1 MRRWLALWCLA
12 YHAAQAEP
20 PLPTR
25 ALSVV
30 RGDGVRVELQVEMA
44 VSAEQRRVGLMGRVE
59 LAARHGM
66 LFDFGTP
73 TLATM
78 WMKNTL
84 LSLDMLFL
92 DAQGE
97 VVWIGERTVP
107 GSLALIAAP
116 RPVRY
121 VLELN
126 GGEAR
131 ALGLAAGDRAS
142 GLGGGQGLEGGVET
156 RQRQ

>member
-1 MRRWLALWCLA
+1 
-12 YHAAQAEP
+12 
-20 PLPTR
+20 
-25 ALSVV
+25 
-30 RGDGVRVELQVEMA
+30 MA
-44 VSAEQRRVGLMGRVE
+44 VSAEQRRVGLMGRAE

-78 WMKNTL
+78 WMKNTP

-97 VVWIGERTVP
+97 VVWIAERTVP

-131 ALGLAAGDRAS
+131 ALGLAAGDQGVRA
-142 GLGGGQGLEGGVET
+142 GRRPGP
-156 RQRQ
+156 